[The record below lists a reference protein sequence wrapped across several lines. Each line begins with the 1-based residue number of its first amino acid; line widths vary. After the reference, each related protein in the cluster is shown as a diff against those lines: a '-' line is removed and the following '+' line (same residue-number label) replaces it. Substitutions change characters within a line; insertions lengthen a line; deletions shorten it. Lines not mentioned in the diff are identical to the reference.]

1 MAEKNVRIS
10 GRRTSRQQYKGTKI
24 KTRVGVA
31 AAALGLA
38 VGVGLGGAI
47 SGLKDS
53 FRDKQTIE
61 DAIKLAAKTNT
72 IYELEQGTLDSIN
85 DAGLIAQVN
94 YLTSLVNEYTNL
106 KQLSVKGEISVEQ
119 EQRLLNIMQQITPE
133 LVQNVKQGMLKK
145 KIANACG
152 IEDIN
157 NVNINV
163 SRYKNPNGETFNKYQ
178 VTANGQELRIDQ
190 RIESLIDKAYI
201 DESNIDSSSKKEHA
215 EGIENMIEEYNDFSG
230 ILLDKNRVLGYQNG
244 ELTLRDKSDVQEINT
259 REDGR

>member
-1 MAEKNVRIS
+1 MPESNRKIS
-10 GRRTSRQQYKGTKI
+10 NKVPNKRRQQYKGPKI
-24 KTRVGVA
+24 TTRVGVA

-38 VGVGLGGAI
+38 VGGAI
-47 SGLKDS
+47 TGIKDS
-53 FRDKQTIE
+53 FREKQTIE
-61 DAIKLAAKTNT
+61 EAIKLAAQTNT

-94 YLTSLVNEYTNL
+94 YLTSLVNEYTDL
-106 KQLSVKGEISVEQ
+106 KQLSVKGEISAEQ
-119 EQRLLNIMQQITPE
+119 EQKLLNIMQQITPE
-133 LVQNVKQGMLKK
+133 LVQNVKQGILKK

-190 RIESLIDKAYI
+190 RIKSLIDKAYI
-201 DESNIDSSSKKEHA
+201 DESNIDSSNKKEYA
-215 EGIENMIEEYNDFSG
+215 EDIENMIEGYIDFSG
-230 ILLDKNRVLGYQNG
+230 ILLDNNRVFGYQNG
-244 ELTLRDKSDVQEINT
+244 ELTLRDNSNVQEINT